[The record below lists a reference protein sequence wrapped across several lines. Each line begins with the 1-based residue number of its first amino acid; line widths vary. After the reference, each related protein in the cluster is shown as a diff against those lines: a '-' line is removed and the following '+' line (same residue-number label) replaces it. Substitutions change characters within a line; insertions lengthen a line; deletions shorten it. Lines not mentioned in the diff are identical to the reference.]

1 MAEVRAG
8 WQSCSDPVQ
17 PQDVIVGELS
27 ENIDSMHSASNKAKW
42 ILLYACVSSVLWLLE
57 LECARQMK
65 RQ

>member
-27 ENIDSMHSASNKAKW
+27 ENIDSMHSASNKAK
-42 ILLYACVSSVLWLLE
+42 
-57 LECARQMK
+57 
-65 RQ
+65 